1 MQILTYRKTFL
12 LSALLLFSSGCHLA
26 MHENVRGSGVRE
38 KQKREVAS
46 FTSIA
51 TNGAFDID
59 VVCQKPQSLEI
70 EGDDNL
76 LSLITTEVSNNV
88 LHIKSN
94 GSFSVNDPIKVKIS
108 VPNLEGIA
116 TNGAGKIEVSGLKNE
131 KFEIEANGATTIRAA
146 GETKLIDINTNGAG
160 KIDAHNLRATRG
172 LVEAK
177 GVARVDVNVT
187 EQLDVTVSG
196 PSHVTYEGD
205 PVVNKTLHGPGS
217 ITKKENEGS

>member
-1 MQILTYRKTFL
+1 M
-12 LSALLLFSSGCHLA
+12 
-26 MHENVRGSGVRE
+26 
-38 KQKREVAS
+38 
-46 FTSIA
+46 
-51 TNGAFDID
+51 
-59 VVCQKPQSLEI
+59 
-70 EGDDNL
+70 
-76 LSLITTEVSNNV
+76 
-88 LHIKSN
+88 
-94 GSFSVNDPIKVKIS
+94 
-108 VPNLEGIA
+108 PNLEGIA